1 MLFRSLAD
9 LRQLRADLAT
19 HANAVAFVKGH
30 ITHTGYILDYV
41 NADRGQ
47 VMYDGVLCCDTRPI
61 RPRDILDHIGK
72 YGYKECIRC
81 LN

>member
-1 MLFRSLAD
+1 MRD
-9 LRQLRADLAT
+9 LRRRNKTSGLI
-19 HANAVAFVKGH
+19 

-47 VMYDGVLCCDTRPI
+47 VMFNGILCCDTRPT
-61 RPRDILDHIGK
+61 RPRDILDHISK
-72 YGYKECIRC
+72 FGYKECIRC